1 VEFTY
6 FAGHRAG
13 PSAGNGAMPERTGFK
28 ITLAGPG
35 RRHCDGDH
43 RRPARHAK
51 II

>member
-1 VEFTY
+1 
-6 FAGHRAG
+6 
-13 PSAGNGAMPERTGFK
+13 MPERTGFK

>member
-6 FAGHRAG
+6 FAGRRAG
-13 PSAGNGAMPERTGFK
+13 SSVGSGAMAERTGFK
-28 ITLAGPG
+28 IALAGPG